1 MPRDQKYIIG
11 HWNKKEVFVG
21 NELLDPAES
30 LSIINHSPDGFN
42 WSYAGSGPAQ
52 LALAI
57 LLKFL
62 PDSEAVRLYQ
72 EFKDIFIATLEPHNF
87 YIPVDTV
94 TSWIAYKLSQEGEQG
109 EG

>member
-11 HWNKKEVFVG
+11 HWNTKEVYFG
-21 NELLDPAES
+21 HELLDPAES

-62 PDSEAVRLYQ
+62 PESKAVRLYQ
-72 EFKDIFIATLEPHNF
+72 EFKDIFIATLGQHNF
-87 YIPVDTV
+87 YMPVDTV
-94 TSWIAYKLSQEGEQG
+94 TDWIAYKLSQKGGQG
-109 EG
+109 EE